1 MLPIPGKACGACSFC
16 CKVLEIVEFE
26 KPAGVLCENCL
37 KSGGCGIYESRPDV
51 CRDYECLWKGDRGLG
66 APLRPDRVGVILME
80 DPDSDEYRA
89 VCDPAKPLAWRHPL
103 VFQHLVAMARSGRI
117 VVAKAGLKSLADQG
131 QRRNWTLHLKR
142 AERPAPPQ
150 NPHAAANAPC
160 LLAKSRYKA
169 PFAASAG
176 G

>member
-1 MLPIPGKACGACSFC
+1 VLLRRAAWNSLASRRARVKLSESDSANGEGLKKPMLPIPGKACGACSFC

-117 VVAKAGLKSLADQG
+117 VVAKAGLKSW
-131 QRRNWTLHLKR
+131 RIR
-142 AERPAPPQ
+142 ASGETG
-150 NPHAAANAPC
+150 PC
-160 LLAKSRYKA
+160 I
-169 PFAASAG
+169 
-176 G
+176 